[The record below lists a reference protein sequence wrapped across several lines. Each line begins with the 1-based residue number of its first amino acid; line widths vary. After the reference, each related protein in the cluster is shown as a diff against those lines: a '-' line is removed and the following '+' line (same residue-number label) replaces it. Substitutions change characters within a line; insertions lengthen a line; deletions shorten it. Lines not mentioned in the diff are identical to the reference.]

1 MMRSALDKIRR
12 RRTNRATVFLL
23 TGGTGFLGSHLAVDL
38 LRKSYKVIL
47 LVRPHKGSTAR
58 QRVDR
63 MLNGFG
69 MAAQHYQ
76 HLEVLEG
83 SLQGP
88 RFDLNENDFLRLL
101 GDVDE
106 IIHCA
111 SDTSFTERRRTEV
124 ERVNIGGMGNVLDFA
139 VNGWCYFF
147 HYLST
152 AYAAGEKTGVCQE
165 ELGEN
170 KVFTN
175 VYEETKY
182 RAERM
187 AYDRCSR
194 EGIRLSIYR
203 PSVVCGDSKTGR
215 ATQFIGFYSPLRT
228 VLFLKDLYS
237 RDIRERGGQKARE
250 MGVKYVEDGSLHLPI
265 RMEVTNHGGVNL
277 IPVDYFTNAF
287 IALMEECLEGG
298 IFHIVNPKPKRIED
312 LMEYTKRLFQID
324 GIEPCQAEDFNRK
337 PKTMLERVFDS
348 YLRVYNPYMR
358 DQRMFDNRKAQSI
371 LARKGIVCPD
381 FDSELF
387 SRCAN
392 YAVACDWGRK
402 AFDRKNARE
411 EVHTAP

>member
-1 MMRSALDKIRR
+1 MMRSALDNILR
-12 RRTNRATVFLL
+12 RRTNRETVFLL

-38 LRKSYKVIL
+38 LRKSYRVIL
-47 LVRPHKGSTAR
+47 LVRPHKGLTAR
-58 QRVDR
+58 QRVDQ
-63 MLNGFG
+63 MLDGFG
-69 MAAQHYQ
+69 MTAQHCR
-76 HLEVLEG
+76 HLEVIEG

-88 RFDLNENDFLRLL
+88 RFDLNENDFLRLS

-139 VNGWCYFF
+139 VNGRCYFF

-152 AYAAGEKTGVCQE
+152 AYAAGKKTGICQE
-165 ELGEN
+165 ELEEN
-170 KVFTN
+170 EVFTN

-187 AYDRCSR
+187 ASDRCSR

-203 PSVVCGDSKTGR
+203 PSVVCGNSKTGR
-215 ATQFIGFYSPLRT
+215 ATQFIGFYYPLKT

-265 RMEVTNHGGVNL
+265 RVEVTHHSGVNL
-277 IPVDYFTNAF
+277 IPVDYFTDAF
-287 IALMEECLEGG
+287 MALMEECLDGG

-312 LMEYTKRLFQID
+312 LLEYTKRLFKID
-324 GIEPCQAEDFNRK
+324 GIEPCQAEDFDRK
-337 PKTMLERVFDS
+337 SKTLLERVFDS
-348 YLRVYNPYMR
+348 YLRVYDPYLR
-358 DQRMFDNRKAQSI
+358 DKRMFDNRKAQSI

-392 YAVACDWGRK
+392 YAVACDWGKK
-402 AFDRKNARE
+402 AFDTKISRE
-411 EVHTAP
+411 DDDPI